1 MIISAN
7 GINLIK
13 GYERYF
19 PDAYRCPKG
28 VWTIGW
34 GSTHYSD
41 GSPVKE
47 GDRIT
52 QEQADNLLH
61 DYLFRLESQVTSI
74 LKVPVNQAQFDSLMS
89 FAYNCGVGALRGST
103 LLKTINSEGAV
114 DISMFVRWSKIK
126 TNEGT
131 KTLKGL
137 VKRRISEFHLFTTG
151 ELEFNFD

>member
-89 FAYNCGVGALRGST
+89 FAYN
-103 LLKTINSEGAV
+103 
-114 DISMFVRWSKIK
+114 
-126 TNEGT
+126 
-131 KTLKGL
+131 
-137 VKRRISEFHLFTTG
+137 
-151 ELEFNFD
+151 